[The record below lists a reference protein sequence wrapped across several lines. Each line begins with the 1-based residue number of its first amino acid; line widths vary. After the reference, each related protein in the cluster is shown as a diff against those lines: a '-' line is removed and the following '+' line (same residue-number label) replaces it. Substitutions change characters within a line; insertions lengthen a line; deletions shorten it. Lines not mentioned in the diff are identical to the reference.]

1 MKILFPNAVD
11 VGCSDFVCMHGEV
24 VQPLS
29 VLQATEADEQL
40 EDRPQARPVFVWTD
54 EHIKGYFVMCYL
66 ALSMIRY
73 LQYLMGEEGWKE
85 VLSAEEIMTAL
96 KKPQVVVQ
104 GTYPGQCQPRVPKH
118 SEAPE
123 YEGSSQEHDSYPVPL
138 SHEA

>member
-1 MKILFPNAVD
+1 MSSLKTDLK
-11 VGCSDFVCMHGEV
+11 
-24 VQPLS
+24 
-29 VLQATEADEQL
+29 
-40 EDRPQARPVFVWTD
+40 ARPVFVWTD
-54 EHIKGYFVMCYL
+54 EHIKGHFVMCYL

-104 GTYPGQCQPRVPKH
+104 GTCPGQCQPGVPEY

-123 YEGSSQEHDSYPVPL
+123 YEESSQEHDPYPVPF